1 MIPPLSRERAI
12 TQLAGERAMRQRRDI
27 FASAYADKEAG
38 RGLRDISATTEIRFY
53 RQRGPERQLDI
64 RRRRGNRSRELCRF
78 YSPTTRREKMVSR
91 TTPNQLET
99 LTASKVGS
107 FFIFPRIFVYMM
119 RITCIECSTA

>member
-78 YSPTTRREKMVSR
+78 YSPTTRPEKTVSR
-91 TTPNQLET
+91 TTPTESAGDFHSVESWKLFH
-99 LTASKVGS
+99 LSAD
-107 FFIFPRIFVYMM
+107 FCVYDAYNVHRM
-119 RITCIECSTA
+119 